1 MNKNDFNSY
10 HCTIMATA
18 AVQHKGCTGKSLSQ
32 HNMASKNMCFE
43 SMMCK
48 MMMP

>member
-10 HCTIMATA
+10 LYTIMATA
-18 AVQHKGCTGKSLSQ
+18 SVQHKGCTGNSLSL
-32 HNMASKNMCFE
+32 HNTLSKDMCFE

>member
-10 HCTIMATA
+10 LCTIMAATS
-18 AVQHKGCTGKSLSQ
+18 VQHKGCTGNALSQ
-32 HNMASKNMCFE
+32 YNRSSKKMCFE

>member
-10 HCTIMATA
+10 QCTIMAA
-18 AVQHKGCTGKSLSQ
+18 ASVQHKGCTGKSLSQ
-32 HNMASKNMCFE
+32 HNITSKKMCFE
-43 SMMCK
+43 CMMCK

>member
-10 HCTIMATA
+10 LCTIMAATA
-18 AVQHKGCTGKSLSQ
+18 AQHKGCTKNGLSQ
-32 HNMASKNMCFE
+32 HTIIPKKMRFG

-48 MMMP
+48 TMMS